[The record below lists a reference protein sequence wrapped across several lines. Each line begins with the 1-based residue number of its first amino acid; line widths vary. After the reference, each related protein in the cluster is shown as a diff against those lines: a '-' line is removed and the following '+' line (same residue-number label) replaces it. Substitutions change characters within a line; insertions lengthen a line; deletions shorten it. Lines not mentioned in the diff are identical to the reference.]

1 MGLIMMLIVFLM
13 VSSLGGA
20 IGAAMLR
27 RKDRL

>member
-1 MGLIMMLIVFLM
+1 LIVFLM